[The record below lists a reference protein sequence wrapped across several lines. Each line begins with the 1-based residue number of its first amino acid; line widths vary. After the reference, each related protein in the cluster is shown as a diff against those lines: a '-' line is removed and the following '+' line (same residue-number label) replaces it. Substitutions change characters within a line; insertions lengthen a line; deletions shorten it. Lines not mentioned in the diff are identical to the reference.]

1 MLQVGNL
8 VLFHSAKKLY
18 FFLDPGF
25 RKQQKFPQFF
35 QTKREMRAGLEE
47 YLLNFLDALAI
58 SIQCKNLLNNY

>member
-1 MLQVGNL
+1 MGIDRA
-8 VLFHSAKKLY
+8 HSAKKLY
-18 FFLDPGF
+18 FFLDPAF
-25 RKQQKFPQFF
+25 RKKIFPQFF